1 MARGE
6 AKMTETIQMKMM
18 VILLYDL
25 LGSLFKGHMIT
36 LYLSTNHIRQ
46 NVEIK
51 TLLPVNSYSCQ
62 GENAHIE
69 THVLH
74 KWQNPAEE
82 VRQVVP

>member
-1 MARGE
+1 MPRGK
-6 AKMTETIQMKMM
+6 AQMTETIQMKMM
-18 VILLYDL
+18 MILVQDL
-25 LGSLFKGHMIT
+25 LDSLFKGHMIT
-36 LYLSTNHIRQ
+36 LYLSTYHIRQ

-51 TLLPVNSYSCQ
+51 TLLPVYSYCCQ

>member
-1 MARGE
+1 MARGV

-18 VILLYDL
+18 MILVQDL
-25 LGSLFKGHMIT
+25 LDSLFKGHMIT
-36 LYLSTNHIRQ
+36 LYLSTYHIRK
-46 NVEIK
+46 NVKIE